1 MIISR
6 IITSICAFDCTK
18 QNKEKLTNISILLL
32 IFIIVEL
39 LQIYKKTLNK
49 LKHKFDKNHIY
60 IFA

>member
-1 MIISR
+1 MII
-6 IITSICAFDCTK
+6 ICAFDCTK

-49 LKHKFDKNHIY
+49 LKHRFDKHHIY
-60 IFA
+60 IFT